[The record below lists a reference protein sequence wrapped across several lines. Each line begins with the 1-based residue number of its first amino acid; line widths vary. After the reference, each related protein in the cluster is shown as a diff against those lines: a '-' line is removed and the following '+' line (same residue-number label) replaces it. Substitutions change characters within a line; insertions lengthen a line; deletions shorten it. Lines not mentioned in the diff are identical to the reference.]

1 MRGGNSQY
9 FLTSEPRTLIPDPDP
24 YGTTCMRDKVVYN
37 RQAVYLILNY
47 AGKLHQDLY
56 DTMCCRVAVSQM
68 YSKAI

>member
-1 MRGGNSQY
+1 
-9 FLTSEPRTLIPDPDP
+9 
-24 YGTTCMRDKVVYN
+24 MRDKVVYN